1 MNIDVPAILTILA
14 LISGGLWAAV
24 VLYYKFIARSRAI
37 PAKGAIVHVY
47 ETSKFLFPIFA
58 VVLLVRGFLVEPFQI
73 PSGSMLPT
81 LEPGDFI
88 LVNKFSYGLRLPL
101 GHQKFLDLGSP
112 QRGDVIVFRYPEDP
126 TIDYIKRVVGVP
138 GDKIRYQNKQLFIND
153 EPVPLKSLHTYEK
166 NMAFMELEEKLGELA
181 HHILLTKNYNNTT
194 QVLEVEVPEGHYFAM
209 GDNRDNSRDSRY
221 WGFVPDENLKGRAFL
236 IWLHKK
242 ENEWPSEWSRI
253 GKIIE

>member
-1 MNIDVPAILTILA
+1 MNVDVPAILTILA

-24 VLYYKFIARSRAI
+24 VVYYKYVAKDKSM
-37 PAKGAIVHVY
+37 PSKGAVVQVY
-47 ETSKFLFPIFA
+47 EISKFLFPIFA

-81 LEPGDFI
+81 LEAGDFI

-101 GHQKFLDLGSP
+101 GHQKFLPLGAP
-112 QRGDVIVFRYPEDP
+112 KRGDVIVFRYPEDP
-126 TIDYIKRVVGVP
+126 SIDYIKRVIGVP
-138 GDKIRYQNKQLFIND
+138 GDKIRYQNKQLFING
-153 EPVPLKSLHTYEK
+153 EPIPLTPLHPYEK
-166 NMAFMELEEKLGELA
+166 NMAYLELEEKLGELQ

-194 QVLEVEVPEGHYFAM
+194 QVLEVEVPADRYFAM

-221 WGFVPDENLKGRAFL
+221 WGFVPDDNLKGRAFM

-242 ENEWPSEWSRI
+242 EGEWPSDWSRV
-253 GKIIE
+253 GTIIK